1 VPSISDRVQILS
13 HCAQALPGGAENGAH
28 NLQHLAERCVGFTG
42 ADLSALCKK
51 AAMAAVSRGLYEGQG
66 EEGVCKKAAMAAVS
80 RGLYEGQ
87 GEEGGTVMVN
97 YADGMWGGK
106 ICDDEGGVEGG
117 GWRVSAGDWAEAL
130 AAATSTGSR
139 GVQTGFEPLS
149 MDSLGGLSGVKEQLR
164 RAIQLPISDP
174 GEALLNPRPWTLDL
188 EL

>member
-1 VPSISDRVQILS
+1 MPSIYDRVQILS

-51 AAMAAVSRGLYEGQG
+51 AAMAAVSRGLYGGQG
-66 EEGVCKKAAMAAVS
+66 EEGS
-80 RGLYEGQ
+80 
-87 GEEGGTVMVN
+87 TVMVN

-106 ICDDEGGVEGG
+106 ICDDEGGVESG

>member
-1 VPSISDRVQILS
+1 VPSISDRIQILS
-13 HCAQALPGGAENGAH
+13 HCAKALPGGAENGAH

-51 AAMAAVSRGLYEGQG
+51 AAMAAVSRGLYGGQG
-66 EEGVCKKAAMAAVS
+66 EE
-80 RGLYEGQ
+80 E
-87 GEEGGTVMVN
+87 GTVTVN
-97 YADGMWGGK
+97 VADGDGGRHGGR
-106 ICDDEGGVEGG
+106 ICGDEGCVEGG

-174 GEALLNPRPWTLDL
+174 GEALLNP
-188 EL
+188 